1 MLPLPA
7 GCCLAYLQV
16 VDAYQ
21 SNSAVCQL
29 PDVLGGTVP
38 MASLC
43 AANAVQ
49 NIPAPDASETSAGQ
63 VVVYRWVQHYE
74 HPRATPT

>member
-1 MLPLPA
+1 MLSLSA

-29 PDVLGGTVP
+29 PDVLGGTVL

-43 AANAVQ
+43 AANVVQ
-49 NIPAPDASETSAGQ
+49 NIPAPGASETSAGQ
-63 VVVYRWVQHYE
+63 VVVYR
-74 HPRATPT
+74 